1 MERRKTLSV
10 TIPYELYLK
19 AQTCGINFSQTLKEA
34 LEQKIKALGI
44 EIKEIQKEERKNGWI
59 VRCPHCAKEFKT
71 LSLFPYCP
79 NCRVN
84 FLILIRKNKRWI
96 LNRIVKIPK
105 EVFPIFLEK
114 VKKYYPKLY
123 QKIKDSDIAKI
134 LAQPSSQPQL

>member
-1 MERRKTLSV
+1 MERRKTLYV

-34 LEQKIKALGI
+34 LEQKIKNLGI
-44 EIKEIQKEERKNGWI
+44 EIEVQKEERKNGWT
-59 VRCPHCAKEFKT
+59 VRCPNCANEFKT

-79 NCRVN
+79 NCRVH
-84 FLILIRKNKRWI
+84 FLILIRKNKQWI

-114 VKKYYPKLY
+114 VKRYYPKLY
-123 QKIKDSDIAKI
+123 QKIKDLDIAKI
-134 LAQPSSQPQL
+134 LAQPNPQPQL